1 MQKLNKL
8 AAQLGLEVPIIQ
20 APMAYVSTPLLALAV
35 SRAGGLGSLALAPF
49 DLTQGFD
56 SVFGEIDEFRRLC
69 GKQSIVNCNFFCFDP
84 NEQHVPTQE
93 EVDNWAKLYEAA
105 TKVSAADILR
115 KVGSFGKGVISFKEF
130 EKLHPKL
137 CEQFIDRLINEKVGV
152 VSFHFGAPSEATIE
166 RLKSGGITV
175 FGCVTLVQEAVN
187 LTDLGVDVLVCQG
200 YEAGGHRGNFLVES
214 IWDENL
220 STSALFDQV
229 KKFTETLS
237 SPPLLVAS
245 GGIVDG
251 KTILHYVNKGAAAV
265 QLGTVFIPSKES
277 RAPSHTAECINEKE
291 ATTTIMTPL
300 ISGRNAR
307 TLKTPF
313 IHELTRL
320 QFENRY
326 KLPLFGYAASA
337 YCKFAS
343 GDKDYGFYL
352 AGQNYH
358 LVETG
363 LTAEEIINKLS
374 TEMLL
379 HAGNV

>member
-1 MQKLNKL
+1 MQNFSKLV
-8 AAQLGLEVPIIQ
+8 ARLGLEVPIIQ
-20 APMAYVSTPLLALAV
+20 APMANVSTPLLALAV
-35 SRAGGLGSLALAPF
+35 SRAGGLGSLALSPF
-49 DLTQGFD
+49 DLTKGFD
-56 SVFGEIDEFRRLC
+56 SVFKEIAEFRRLR
-69 GKQSIVNCNFFCFDP
+69 GKKSIVNCNFFCFDP
-84 NEQHVPTQE
+84 KEQHAPTQE
-93 EVDNWAKLYEAA
+93 EVNNWAQLYEAA
-105 TKVSAADILR
+105 TNVSAADILM
-115 KVGSFGKGVISFKEF
+115 KVGSFERAVISFKEF
-130 EKLHPKL
+130 EKVYPKL

-152 VSFHFGAPSEATIE
+152 VSFHFGAPSKATIE
-166 RLKSGGITV
+166 KLQSGGIMV
-175 FGCVTLVQEAVN
+175 FGCVTLVQEARN

-214 IWDENL
+214 IWDENF

-229 KKFTETLS
+229 KRFTEKLS

-265 QLGTVFIPSKES
+265 QLGTVFIPSTES
-277 RAPSHTAECINEKE
+277 RAPSYIAESIDEKK

-300 ISGRNAR
+300 VSGRNAR

-313 IHELTRL
+313 IHKLTRL
-320 QFENRY
+320 QFEKGY
-326 KLPLFGYAASA
+326 KLPLFGYATSA
-337 YCKFAS
+337 YRKFAS

-358 LVETG
+358 LVDTG
-363 LTAEEIINKLS
+363 LTAAEIINKLS